1 MFSVGLLARRRS
13 VMLEDQRVSCQK
25 TNALPAIYV
34 AFYFTFRTSG
44 TSNCLI
50 LNVFPMKFRC
60 EHPFYL

>member
-1 MFSVGLLARRRS
+1 MFSFGLLTRRGS
-13 VMLEDQRVSCQK
+13 VFLEDQRVSCQK
-25 TNALPAIYV
+25 TNALPTIYV

-50 LNVFPMKFRC
+50 LNGFPMKFRC